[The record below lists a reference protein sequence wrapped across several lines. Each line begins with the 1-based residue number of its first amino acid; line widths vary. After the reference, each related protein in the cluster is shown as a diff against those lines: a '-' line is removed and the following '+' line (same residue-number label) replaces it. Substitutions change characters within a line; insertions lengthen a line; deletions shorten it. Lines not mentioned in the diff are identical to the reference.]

1 MNVAEY
7 QSSRVSM
14 GAPGIRTEEE
24 TAKRRSNLNSSEIP
38 AAAAS
43 YQPPTNQITS
53 ARAQES
59 LENRPISK
67 RRRLSQSEYLGMTSH
82 FALFKES
89 TENLEFSLP
98 HSSQEPN
105 DHNLQHQ
112 SENQIQSRLQSQ
124 SLEGAEVPIESEEVR
139 RGAHLLRLLRKV
151 PKYELIAEA
160 WVIGTQEGDFL
171 GRPLVETTF
180 SSLRGLELSSL
191 HHDTH
196 THPDTEDSKLFT
208 LSRKIFNMF
217 TNPIPIRSSSTFDE
231 YMASLSYRWE
241 IVGLAFCFIGMGTV
255 FPGAWESIA
264 INEADLSGMSRNEL
278 GEAAMNATENCL
290 AFCNE
295 AGVLN
300 DAVSWLNSLRTMLT
314 TLVYGDR
321 DYRSWRALGDL
332 STIIFS
338 LGLNQPSSDPDI
350 PFWLLETRKRLMG
363 HAFSADKQLAT
374 FLGRPPR
381 ISSRFCNISLP
392 LDLSFKELIS
402 NPEAC
407 NLAMSKLD
415 AEGWNTV
422 EHDPQ
427 AVWLRVCLMM
437 GPVRE
442 NILELSLNNQ
452 VENLQGKVEQ
462 LLQHSEDVWG
472 SLPSFLQRKDNPELL
487 SQFPSV
493 YLQLHLDYIY
503 NRFLI
508 YRILSKRLDIWSPD
522 LVKVSI
528 EILDEVLL
536 LIDHRISIG
545 KFSPELSWVMSFYG
559 LSTAGVLSIELVRRA
574 SSLNFPI
581 EPSDSATPFPRS
593 RVVQSLSV
601 FASYLQ
607 TIVQP
612 NEGNYDICQQARE
625 TIRRVLDFV
634 LSERTTTQAITVP
647 NSRIPENTDLTDSIL
662 DYNYYITHLDNW
674 QFELQDT
681 LQMF

>member
-1 MNVAEY
+1 
-7 QSSRVSM
+7 
-14 GAPGIRTEEE
+14 
-24 TAKRRSNLNSSEIP
+24 
-38 AAAAS
+38 
-43 YQPPTNQITS
+43 
-53 ARAQES
+53 
-59 LENRPISK
+59 
-67 RRRLSQSEYLGMTSH
+67 
-82 FALFKES
+82 
-89 TENLEFSLP
+89 
-98 HSSQEPN
+98 
-105 DHNLQHQ
+105 
-112 SENQIQSRLQSQ
+112 
-124 SLEGAEVPIESEEVR
+124 
-139 RGAHLLRLLRKV
+139 
-151 PKYELIAEA
+151 
-160 WVIGTQEGDFL
+160 
-171 GRPLVETTF
+171 
-180 SSLRGLELSSL
+180 
-191 HHDTH
+191 
-196 THPDTEDSKLFT
+196 
-208 LSRKIFNMF
+208 MF
-217 TNPIPIRSSSTFDE
+217 TNPIPIRSSLTFDE

-255 FPGAWESIA
+255 FPGAWDSIA
-264 INEADLSGMSRNEL
+264 ISQDDLSGLSRNEL
-278 GEAAMNATENCL
+278 GEAAMNATETCL

-314 TLVYGDR
+314 TLIYGDR

-338 LGLNQPSSDPDI
+338 LGLNQPSSDPNT

-363 HAFSADKQLAT
+363 HAFSVDNQLAT

-381 ISSRFCNISLP
+381 ISWRFCNISLP

-402 NPEAC
+402 NPEEC
-407 NLAMSKLD
+407 SLSMRNLD
-415 AEGWNTV
+415 ADGWNIM

-427 AVWLRVCLMM
+427 AVWLRVALIM

-452 VENLQGKVEQ
+452 VENLQSKVQE
-462 LLQHSEDVWG
+462 LLHHSEDIWAT
-472 SLPSFLQRKDNPELL
+472 LPPFLQRKDNPQLL

-503 NRFLI
+503 NRFLL

-536 LIDHRISIG
+536 LIGHRISVA
-545 KFSPELSWVMSFYG
+545 KLSPELSWVMSFYG

-574 SSLNFPI
+574 SYPDLPI
-581 EPSDSATPFPRS
+581 EPSDPAEHFPRS
-593 RVVQSLSV
+593 RVIQSLSV

-634 LSERTTTQAITVP
+634 LSERTTAQSFIVP
-647 NSRIPENTDLTDSIL
+647 NSRIPENTELTDSIL